1 MKVLYYCEEYY
12 CSHGGRTHAREFF
25 GALKNLHGI
34 KQADIF
40 PRSNIADIP
49 GARHSDKKGGKLRW
63 LPTSWQ
69 TFIRCFVPRT
79 ALAKQLEQE
88 LCSKG
93 YDYVLIR
100 TSFQRNIML
109 NRLKKNFPEISL
121 VLEINSA
128 YFDEKFHTIW
138 LRKLWQFIEAQ
149 RYKRADRIVVVST
162 YLKEYLVMRGVP
174 DAKICVNPNGV
185 NPTLFDH
192 QVLAEKS
199 VQRHTWGIPESAFV
213 LGYVGGMESFRR
225 LAEIIERF
233 AGMRFQD
240 RTLYLL
246 LVGDGED
253 MPKVKATIAKHKN
266 TLDDSVLCLG
276 WQPYEKVPGIISTF
290 DIAIMPFTNPYCS
303 PLKLFEYLAMGVPT
317 IGPDTPAV
325 REVVKGDVHLQL
337 VKQDGS
343 NFVQVVKKL
352 KNSPTLRH
360 QLAAEGQRWVLE
372 NFTWEKNAERVME
385 HAKTAKATT

>member
-25 GALKNLHGI
+25 CALQNLHGI
-34 KQADIF
+34 NQADIF
-40 PRSNIADIP
+40 PRSSSADITEV
-49 GARHSDKKGGKLRW
+49 RHSDKKGGKLRW

-88 LCSKG
+88 LCAG
-93 YDYVLIR
+93 EYDYVLIR

-109 NRLKKNFPEISL
+109 NRLKKKLPGIPL

-128 YFDEKFHTIW
+128 YFDEKFHAIW

-162 YLKEYLVMRGVP
+162 YLKEYLVLRGVP
-174 DAKICVNPNGV
+174 EAKICVNPNGV
-185 NPTLFDH
+185 NPTRFDH

-199 VQRHTWGIPESAFV
+199 VHRHTWGIPESAFV
-213 LGYVGGMESFRR
+213 LGYVGGMEPFRR
-225 LAEIIERF
+225 LAEVIERF
-233 AGMRFQD
+233 AEMRFQD

-253 MPKVKATIAKHKN
+253 MPKVKATIAKHQN

-276 WQPYEKVPGIISTF
+276 WQPYEKVPGIISMF

-337 VKQDGS
+337 AKQDGS

-352 KNSPTLRH
+352 KNSPTMRQ
-360 QLAAEGQRWVLE
+360 QLAAEGKRWVLE

-385 HAKTAKATT
+385 HAKTAKSTT